1 MFVRF
6 VACCYRPATGGGTVA
21 TIKAFLRELEGDP
34 QLLALFRQDPQA
46 ACRQEG
52 LTEEQC
58 AIVTGGDLN
67 AIRDAI
73 KEESPGRGTEGLHLR
88 VVM

>member
-1 MFVRF
+1 M
-6 VACCYRPATGGGTVA
+6 A

-34 QLLALFRQDPQA
+34 ELLALFREDPEK

-52 LTEEQC
+52 LTPEQC

-73 KEESPGRGTEGLHLR
+73 REESPGRGTDGLHLR